1 MRVAELLGAL
11 RERDFRLL
19 WAGQTT
25 SALGNAVVP
34 VALAFA
40 VLDLTGS
47 ASDLGFVLAAHTLP
61 LVAFLLVGGVWADR
75 LPRQL
80 VMVGSDLV
88 RGAAHATIAV
98 LLLAG

>member
-19 WAGQTT
+19 WAGLTT

-47 ASDLGFVLAAHTLP
+47 ASDLGLVLAAHTVP

-80 VMVGSDLV
+80 VRSP
-88 RGAAHATIAV
+88 RTSSAAARTQRSPSSC
-98 LLLAG
+98 